1 MQEQMPRLSQL
12 KKENEKQKR
21 HFIYLTQRLNQIKG
35 KMGEL
40 KEIDQKLRVMMNLE
54 TADER
59 SPIGGIGGSGPS
71 SLQANY
77 PTTKEPQNQVRQM
90 HHSLDKLSN
99 EIAMLRNDKATLH
112 DLLEIQK
119 RTLAST
125 PSIWPTRGW
134 LSSRFGYRN
143 SPFSSEREFH
153 RGIDISTRMNAPIVA
168 PADGVVFGVDWDDG
182 FGKTLVIKHGNGLTT
197 LYAHLNKILVKRGKS
212 VKRGEKIGLVGT
224 TGRSTGS
231 HLHYEV
237 FLNGVPVDPLRYVV
251 N

>member
-1 MQEQMPRLSQL
+1 
-12 KKENEKQKR
+12 
-21 HFIYLTQRLNQIKG
+21 
-35 KMGEL
+35 
-40 KEIDQKLRVMMNLE
+40 
-54 TADER
+54 
-59 SPIGGIGGSGPS
+59 
-71 SLQANY
+71 
-77 PTTKEPQNQVRQM
+77 M

-99 EIAMLRNDKATLH
+99 EIAMLRKDKATLH
-112 DLLEIQK
+112 DLLENQK

-125 PSIWPTRGW
+125 PSIWPARGW

-143 SPFSSEREFH
+143 SPFSSAREFH

-224 TGRSTGS
+224 TGRSTGP

-237 FLNGVPVDPLRYVV
+237 FLNGMPVNPLRYIV